1 MKISE
6 LSERSGVPLPTI
18 KFYIREGI
26 LPPGR
31 RTAKNQA
38 DYTDEHVERLL
49 LVRALRD
56 DAGLPVTTI
65 ANAMKAADG
74 APEEFVGAAI
84 DALQRP
90 GMAKVDEDSPEF
102 ERAMKDVLGLVRESG
117 WDLDRKNIAVRD
129 VARAWTI
136 VLRSYPFDGPDF
148 LRPYLEV
155 ADRIAKYEIP
165 DSWEPSAAPN
175 ATLRY
180 AVLGTVL
187 FEPIILSFRR
197 MAHTAR
203 ARELERRPR
212 PDKPPG
218 RGSRAEKK
226 AEAPPQKRRQKRKAG

>member
-6 LSERSGVPLPTI
+6 LSERSGIPLPTI

-31 RTAKNQA
+31 RTARNQA
-38 DYTDEHVERLL
+38 DYTEEHVERLL

-56 DAGLPVTTI
+56 DAGLPITTI
-65 ANAMKAADG
+65 ASAMKAADS

-90 GMAKVDEDSPEF
+90 STARVDETSPEF
-102 ERAMKDVLGLVRESG
+102 ERAMTDVLGLVRESG
-117 WDLDRKNIAVRD
+117 WDLEPNNIAVRD

-136 VLRSYPFDGPDF
+136 VGRSYPSDGPDV
-148 LRPYLEV
+148 LRPYLEI
-155 ADRIAKYEIP
+155 ADRIAKCEIP
-165 DSWEPSAAPN
+165 DSWQPEAAPN

-187 FEPIILSFRR
+187 FEPVILAFRR

-203 ARELERRPR
+203 ARELERREKTRHASSGP
-212 PDKPPG
+212 
-218 RGSRAEKK
+218 RAEKK
-226 AEAPPQKRRQKRKAG
+226 PEGRRKKRRPKRKAG